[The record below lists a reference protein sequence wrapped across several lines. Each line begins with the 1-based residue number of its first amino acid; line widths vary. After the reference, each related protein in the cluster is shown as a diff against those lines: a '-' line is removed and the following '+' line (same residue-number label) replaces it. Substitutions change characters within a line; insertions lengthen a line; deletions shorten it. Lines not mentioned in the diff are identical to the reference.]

1 MNKGILCAIDFSESS
16 KAAVKWSVA
25 LAEHLDAPLTILY
38 TYRLLNVQN
47 ANLVELRKRVEE
59 NAFHKFQVWE
69 QELLQGMEIS
79 YDFKVEVGFI
89 SNRMREH
96 AKNVGLSFMVL
107 GSKMNE
113 NAEESFDELAEE
125 FNVPLVIVP

>member
-16 KAAVKWSVA
+16 KAPVKWSVA